1 MTTLISTRQ
10 RTRLLGATAL
20 GSALLIAAGGGT
32 AWAQGTAS
40 GGPAVEELVVTA
52 LKRSTVLQDTPIAIS
67 AVTGETLAKMG
78 VDNIGDY
85 AKAVPGLTLVDGGPG
100 ARRVVIRGIQGAGEA
115 QVGIYYDETPVGGS
129 PGTTSDSGARS
140 PDLKL
145 FDVQQVEVLRG
156 PQGTLYGSGSMGGT
170 VRVIFRKPGYENE
183 GAFEGNVFST
193 NGGGMGYEANAMVNL
208 PLVEDKL
215 AARAVVF
222 YREVDGYVDNNVL
235 GLKNLNDETT
245 WAGRLL
251 VRYEPTENLTIDAAA
266 FVQRTDAVA
275 QSVSVKSGDYV
286 STSRAQ
292 LPLYDDYNIYSLT
305 ARWDLGWAALTG
317 VTSKYSRS
325 QLQTSDVSN
334 FIGNFRNNP
343 GLCASRNG
351 GVPCGPAEFATFN
364 AYVNTHTP
372 STLHQPQDVD
382 TWTNELRLSSTA
394 EGPLNWTVGLFSED
408 RDAFIVSQQQGV
420 DPVTGIAYSP
430 ARISTVR
437 TIDDSLKQ
445 TAAFGEGSYEI
456 TDKLTLTAGARYFK
470 YEKKIV
476 GQTFVG
482 LDLIGARVTPPTT
495 VSSKEDGWVF
505 KFNASY
511 DVNDDIMVYAQASE
525 GFRPGGANQ
534 VIGLPGALTPYD
546 SDSLVN
552 YELGAKTAWW
562 SNRLTLNFDV
572 YQIDWDNMQVSGRTA
587 NGAFSFISNAGAARV
602 KGAEIEAVLNPM
614 QGLQLQ
620 ANANFSDAKLVEDQV
635 NPDVNAPGRKGDRI
649 PFIPKVTTGLAAQY
663 TWPLTDGLDGLARL
677 DANYVGTSYSEFR
690 PTNAFR
696 QKVSSYTLAN
706 VRVGVEAKD
715 WGAYVYVNN
724 ITDELAYVTKNQ
736 SAISAGTINGVT
748 VRPRT
753 VGVTFN
759 KKF

>member
-1 MTTLISTRQ
+1 MTKLKTTRQ

-20 GSALLIAAGGGT
+20 GSALLVTGGGT
-32 AWAQGTAS
+32 AWAQGTAAS
-40 GGPAVEELVVTA
+40 GPQVEELVVTA

-78 VDNIGDY
+78 VDNISDY

-100 ARRVVIRGIQGAGEA
+100 ARRIVIRGIQGAGEA
-115 QVGIYYDETPVGGS
+115 QVGVYYDEVPVGGS

-140 PDLKL
+140 PDLKM

-156 PQGTLYGSGSMGGT
+156 PQGTLYGSGSMAGT
-170 VRVIFRKPGYENE
+170 VRVIFKKPVYEYE
-183 GAFEGNVFST
+183 GAVEGNIFST
-193 NGGGMGYEANAMVNL
+193 NEGGMGYEANAMVNV

-215 AARAVVF
+215 AARAVLF
-222 YREVDGYVDNNVL
+222 YREAEGYVDNTYL
-235 GLKNLNDETT
+235 GLKNVNDETT

-251 VRYEPTENLTIDAAA
+251 VRFEPTENLTIDAAA
-266 FVQRTDAVA
+266 FVQRTDGA
-275 QSVSVKSGDYV
+275 SSLVSVKAGDYV
-286 STSRAQ
+286 STSRAE
-292 LPLYDDYNIYSLT
+292 LPLFDDYNIYSLT
-305 ARWDLGWAALTG
+305 GRWDLGWGTLTG

-325 QLQTSDVSN
+325 QLQTTDVSN
-334 FIGNFRNNP
+334 FISNLRNNP
-343 GLCASRNG
+343 ALCASRNG
-351 GVPCGPAEFATFN
+351 GLPCGPGEFATYN

-382 TWTNELRLSSTA
+382 TWTNELRLSSNGDGA
-394 EGPLNWTVGLFSED
+394 LNWTVGLFSED
-408 RDAFIVSQQQGV
+408 RDAFILSQQQGV
-420 DPVTGIAYSP
+420 DPATGIAYSP

-445 TAAFGEGSYEI
+445 TAAFGEGSYEV

-476 GQTFVG
+476 GETTIG

-511 DVNDDIMVYAQASE
+511 EVNDDIMVYAQAAE

-534 VIGLPGALTPYD
+534 VIGLPGALTPYS

-552 YELGAKTAWW
+552 YEIGAKTAWW
-562 SNRLTLNFDV
+562 NNRLTLNFDV
-572 YQIDWDNMQVSGRTA
+572 YQIDWDNMQVSGRTP

-602 KGAEIEAVLNPM
+602 RGAEIEAFLNPM
-614 QGLQLQ
+614 DGLQLQ
-620 ANANFSDAKLVEDQV
+620 ANASFSDAKLVEDQI
-635 NPDVNAPGRKGDRI
+635 NPDVNAPGREGDRI
-649 PFIPKVTTGLAAQY
+649 PYIPKATAGVAVQY
-663 TWPLTDGLDGLARL
+663 TWPLSDTLDGMARL
-677 DANYVGTSYSEFR
+677 DANYVGSSYSEFR
-690 PTNAFR
+690 PNNAFR
-696 QKVSSYTLAN
+696 QKIPDYTLAN
-706 VRVGVEAKD
+706 VRVGVEAD
-715 WGAYVYVNN
+715 EWAAYLYVNN
-724 ITDELAYVTKNQ
+724 ITDELAYVLKNQ
-736 SAISAGTINGVT
+736 SAISAGTINGIT

-753 VGVTFN
+753 VGMSLN

>member
-1 MTTLISTRQ
+1 MTKLISTRQ

-20 GSALLIAAGGGT
+20 GSALMVAAGGT

-40 GGPAVEELVVTA
+40 GGSQVEELVVTA

-67 AVTGETLAKMG
+67 AVTGDTLAKMG
-78 VDNIGDY
+78 VDNISDY

-100 ARRVVIRGIQGAGEA
+100 ARRIVIRGIQGAGEA
-115 QVGIYYDETPVGGS
+115 QVGVYYDEVPVGGS

-140 PDLKL
+140 PDLKM

-156 PQGTLYGSGSMGGT
+156 PQGTLYGSGSMAGT
-170 VRVIFRKPGYENE
+170 VRVIFKKPLYEYE
-183 GAFEGNVFST
+183 GAVEGNVFST
-193 NGGGMGYEANAMVNL
+193 KEGGMGYEANAMVNV
-208 PLVEDKL
+208 PLIEDKL
-215 AARAVVF
+215 AARAVLF
-222 YREVDGYVDNNVL
+222 YREAEGYVDNTYL
-235 GLKNLNDETT
+235 GLKNINDETT

-251 VRYEPTENLTIDAAA
+251 VRFEPTENLTLDAAA
-266 FVQRTDAVA
+266 FIQRTDAV
-275 QSVSVKSGDYV
+275 SPLVSVKAGDYV
-286 STSRAQ
+286 STNRAQ

-305 ARWDLGWAALTG
+305 GRWDLGWGTLTG

-325 QLQTSDVSN
+325 QLQTTDVSN
-334 FIGNFRNNP
+334 FISNLRNNP
-343 GLCASRNG
+343 ALCASRNG
-351 GVPCGPAEFATFN
+351 GLPCGPGEFATYN

-372 STLHQPQDVD
+372 STLYQPQDVD
-382 TWTNELRLSSTA
+382 TWTNELRLSSA
-394 EGPLNWTVGLFSED
+394 GDGPLTWTVGLFSED
-408 RDAFIVSQQQGV
+408 RDAFILSQQQGV
-420 DPVTGIAYSP
+420 DPATGIAYSP

-437 TIDDSLKQ
+437 TIKDNLKQ
-445 TAAFGEGSYEI
+445 TAAFGEGSYEL

-476 GQTFVG
+476 GETTIG

-511 DVNDDIMVYAQASE
+511 EVNDDVMVYAQAAE

-534 VIGLPGALTPYD
+534 VIGLPGALTPYA

-552 YELGAKTAWW
+552 YEIGAKTAWW
-562 SNRLTLNFDV
+562 DNRRPLNFEV

-602 KGAEIEAVLNPM
+602 RGAEVEAFLNPM

-620 ANANFSDAKLVEDQV
+620 ANASFSDAKLVEDQI

-649 PFIPKVTTGLAAQY
+649 PYIPKTTVGAAAQY
-663 TWPLTDGLDGLARL
+663 TWPLSETLDGMARL
-677 DANYVGTSYSEFR
+677 DANYVGSSYSEFR

-696 QKVSSYTLAN
+696 QKIPSYTLAN
-706 VRVGVEAKD
+706 VRVGVEAKE
-715 WGAYVYVNN
+715 WAAYVYVNN
-724 ITDELAYVTKNQ
+724 ITDELAYVTKSQ

-753 VGVTFN
+753 VGLTVN